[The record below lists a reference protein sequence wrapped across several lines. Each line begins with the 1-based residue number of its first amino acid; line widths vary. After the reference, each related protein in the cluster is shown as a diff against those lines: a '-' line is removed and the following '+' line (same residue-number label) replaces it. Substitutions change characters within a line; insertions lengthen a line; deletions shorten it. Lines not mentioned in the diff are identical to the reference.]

1 MSSSLTLLH
10 LSPFLKLVDTEED
23 TEPVEEE
30 LLVTLVVNLVTLLE
44 LVLLKA
50 VDKVDMVEEL
60 DMVLQ
65 RVVT

>member
-1 MSSSLTLLH
+1 
-10 LSPFLKLVDTEED
+10 VDTEED

>member
-1 MSSSLTLLH
+1 M
-10 LSPFLKLVDTEED
+10 DTEED